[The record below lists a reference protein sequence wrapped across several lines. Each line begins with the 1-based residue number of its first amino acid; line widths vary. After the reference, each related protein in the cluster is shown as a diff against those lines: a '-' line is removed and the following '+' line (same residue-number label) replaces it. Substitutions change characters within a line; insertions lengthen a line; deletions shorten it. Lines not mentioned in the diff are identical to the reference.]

1 MTARATAPASP
12 FAHLNRLRAEDDDD
26 KNNNRAEGNDDDGE
40 GDDDGGPDGDDDT
53 AKKGKK
59 AKRGADDGNGD
70 DDSDGGDDDTDA
82 EDERDEEKAS
92 ARARERGRC
101 AAIFSSP
108 LAARN
113 PAAAAEI
120 AFNTNLTRSAALRML
135 STVAAATPDTSKGGR
150 PRPGPNLRERMA
162 GSPPPRVGADGQP
175 GETRPGARLVAASRR
190 NRGTN

>member
-12 FAHLNRLRAEDDDD
+12 FAHLNRMRAENDDD
-26 KNNNRAEGNDDDGE
+26 KNNTPAEGNDDGDG
-40 GDDDGGPDGDDDT
+40 GDDEPDGDDDT
-53 AKKGKK
+53 ARKGKK
-59 AKRGADDGNGD
+59 TKRGADD
-70 DDSDGGDDDTDA
+70 DGGDDDGGDDDMDA
-82 EDERDEEKAS
+82 EDEEDEEKAS

-135 STVAAATPDTSKGGR
+135 STVAAATPDASRGGR
-150 PRPGPNLRERMA
+150 PRAGVALRERMA
-162 GSPPPRVGADGQP
+162 GSPPPRIGADGQG

-190 NRGTN
+190 NRGAN

>member
-26 KNNNRAEGNDDDGE
+26 KNNTPAEGNDDGDGGDGE
-40 GDDDGGPDGDDDT
+40 PDGDDDT

-59 AKRGADDGNGD
+59 GKRGSDDGGGD
-70 DDSDGGDDDTDA
+70 DDGDGGDDDTDA
-82 EDERDEEKAS
+82 EDEKDEEKAS

-101 AAIFSSP
+101 AAIFSSQ

-120 AFNTNLTRSAALRML
+120 AFNTNLTRNAALRML

-150 PRPGPNLRERMA
+150 PRLGSNLRARMA
-162 GSPPPRVGADGQP
+162 GSPPPRVGADGQQ

>member
-12 FAHLNRLRAEDDDD
+12 FAHLNRMRAEDDDD
-26 KNNNRAEGNDDDGE
+26 KNNNPAEGNGDDGD
-40 GDDDGGPDGDDDT
+40 GDPDGDDDT

-59 AKRGADDGNGD
+59 TKRSADDGDGD
-70 DDSDGGDDDTDA
+70 DDGDDDTDA
-82 EDERDEEKAS
+82 EDEKDEEKAS

-101 AAIFSSP
+101 AAIFSNP

-120 AFNTNLTRSAALRML
+120 AFNTNLTRGAALRML
-135 STVAAATPDTSKGGR
+135 STVAAATPDTLKGGR
-150 PRPGPNLRERMA
+150 PRPGSNLRERMA
-162 GSPPPRVGADGQP
+162 GSPPPRVGADGQQ

-190 NRGTN
+190 NRGAN

>member
-12 FAHLNRLRAEDDDD
+12 FAHLNRMRAEDDDD
-26 KNNNRAEGNDDDGE
+26 KNNNPAEGNGDDGD
-40 GDDDGGPDGDDDT
+40 GDGDPDGDDDT

-59 AKRGADDGNGD
+59 TKRSADDGDGD
-70 DDSDGGDDDTDA
+70 DDGDGGDDDTDA
-82 EDERDEEKAS
+82 EDEKDEEKAS

-101 AAIFSSP
+101 AAIFSNP

-120 AFNTNLTRSAALRML
+120 AFNTNLTRGAALRML
-135 STVAAATPDTSKGGR
+135 STVAAATPDTLKGGR
-150 PRPGPNLRERMA
+150 PRPGSNLRERMA
-162 GSPPPRVGADGQP
+162 GSPPPRVGADGQQ

-190 NRGTN
+190 NRGAN